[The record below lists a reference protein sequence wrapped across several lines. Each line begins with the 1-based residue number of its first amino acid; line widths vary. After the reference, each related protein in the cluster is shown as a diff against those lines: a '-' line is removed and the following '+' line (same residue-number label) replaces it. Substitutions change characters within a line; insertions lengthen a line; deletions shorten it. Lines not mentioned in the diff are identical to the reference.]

1 MPREVV
7 VRFAE
12 TYALCDSML
21 VAYAYNFSRVNDN
34 GIKSSQS
41 LQLFTSLCCKNSS
54 GEHALFSRDLVAEM
68 EIFSQY
74 LLFAITAIFVP
85 LRASPIGLQQLP
97 NQTASDFNASS
108 FGIGIGLQCF
118 EGRMFN
124 SRRDAYT
131 DCARAIARLP
141 YSCQVSISTRDY
153 PSRDESSWIAI
164 HVAASDILNGCAM
177 GYGQHAMTGGETT
190 VGTNDG
196 IQVTME
202 RMLLHADS

>member
-1 MPREVV
+1 L
-7 VRFAE
+7 FS
-12 TYALCDSML
+12 CDS
-21 VAYAYNFSRVNDN
+21 VP
-34 GIKSSQS
+34 
-41 LQLFTSLCCKNSS
+41 
-54 GEHALFSRDLVAEM
+54 EM

-74 LLFAITAIFVP
+74 LLFAITAIFAP
-85 LRASPIGLQQLP
+85 MRASPIGLQQLS

-118 EGRMFN
+118 EGRMFS

-141 YSCQVSISTRDY
+141 YYHAPGIFHIGEPYDTYSLPYAKRHGSCQVSINTRDY

-164 HVAASDILNGCAM
+164 HIAASDILNGCAV